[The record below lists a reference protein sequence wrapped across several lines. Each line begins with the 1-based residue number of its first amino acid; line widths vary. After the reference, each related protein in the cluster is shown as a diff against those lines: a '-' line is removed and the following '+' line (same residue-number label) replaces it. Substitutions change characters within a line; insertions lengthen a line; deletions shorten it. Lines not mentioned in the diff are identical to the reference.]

1 MEEYKMFVNR
11 NSRQAVLSLDKG
23 IRIGLES
30 EDQQHIFDDIS
41 GPHKVIRL
49 GSWLL
54 ERTKGTIGIR
64 NLRSTP
70 AEGDTDSGKLMVY
83 FQGSLGQETA
93 AVKIIFLE
101 KEEAGQRQKMVS
113 DTVRVIVFA
122 GDTMQ
127 LLSANDPE
135 VENSTGSEPGT
146 SLEGENT
153 DSASANNLDQEPSE
167 EVRRAEETFMSRER
181 EYRERIRDLEEAFAS
196 REKEYRDRIRDLEEE
211 NRKLNTEND
220 AFRANRALTGQAE
233 TESGELEKITQETVE
248 ADTQLKRIRRELAQS
263 REELRQKKE
272 ELRKS
277 TEEKESAEIEL
288 AQSEKDQKKREEELA
303 VLRTQLDQLRERSE
317 VSELDVSS
325 VSEEIRAMKERLA
338 EDTLSVT
345 TMEEDSLIGTGTVK
359 ASLKK
364 AEEEL
369 ERAEKK
375 IGLIIRLRETI
386 NDRVQEAV
394 VRKGTG
400 FLTVAGETGGE

>member
-11 NSRQAVLSLDKG
+11 SSRQAVLSLDKG
-23 IRIGLES
+23 IRIGLDS
-30 EDQQHIFDDIS
+30 EGQQYIFEDIS

-64 NLRSTP
+64 NLRCTP
-70 AEGDTDSGKLMVY
+70 VEGDTDSGKLMMY
-83 FQGSLGQETA
+83 FQGSQGQETA
-93 AVKIIFLE
+93 AVKLIFLE
-101 KEEAGQRQKMVS
+101 KEEAGKSQKMVS
-113 DTVRVIVFA
+113 ETVRVIVFA

-135 VENSTGSEPGT
+135 VENSNSSEPDT

-153 DSASANNLDQEPSE
+153 ASVSVNNPNQETAE
-167 EVRRAEETFMSRER
+167 EVHRA
-181 EYRERIRDLEEAFAS
+181 EEAFAS
-196 REKEYRDRIRDLEEE
+196 REKEYRERIRELEEE

-220 AFRANRALTGQAE
+220 AFKANRALIDQVE
-233 TESGELEKITQETVE
+233 IESKELERITQETEE

-263 REELRQKKE
+263 REELRKKKE
-272 ELRKS
+272 ELCEF
-277 TEEKESAEIEL
+277 TEEKESVEREL
-288 AQSEKDQKKREEELA
+288 AECEKDQKKREEKLTT
-303 VLRTQLDQLRERSE
+303 LREQLDKLRERSE
-317 VSELDVSS
+317 ISELDVSS
-325 VSEEIRAMKERLA
+325 VSEEIRGMKERLVD
-338 EDTLSVT
+338 DTLSVT
-345 TMEEDSLIGTGTVK
+345 TLEEDSLIGTGSVK

-364 AEEEL
+364 ADAEL
-369 ERAEKK
+369 EKAEKK

-400 FLTVAGETGGE
+400 FLTAASETGGE

>member
-30 EDQQHIFDDIS
+30 EDQQHIFEDIS
-41 GPHKVIRL
+41 GPHKLIRL

-70 AEGDTDSGKLMVY
+70 DEGNTDSGKLMVY

-101 KEEAGQRQKMVS
+101 KKDAGQRQKMVS
-113 DTVRVIVFA
+113 GTVRVIVFA

-127 LLSANDPE
+127 LLSADDPE
-135 VENSTGSEPGT
+135 AGNSTGPEPGN

-153 DSASANNLDQEPSE
+153 DSVSPNNQDQET
-167 EVRRAEETFMSRER
+167 AEETRR
-181 EYRERIRDLEEAFAS
+181 VEEAFAT
-196 REKEYRDRIRDLEEE
+196 REKEYLERIRELEEE

-220 AFRANRALTGQAE
+220 AFRANRALTGQIE
-233 TESGELEKITQETVE
+233 TESGELDKITQEMVE

-263 REELRQKKE
+263 REELRKKKE

-277 TEEKESAEIEL
+277 TEEKDSAEREL
-288 AQSEKDQKKREEELA
+288 AECEKNQKKREEKLTEL
-303 VLRTQLDQLRERSE
+303 REQLDKLRERSE
-317 VSELDVSS
+317 ISELDVSS
-325 VSEEIRAMKERLA
+325 VSEEIRGMKERLA
-338 EDTLSVT
+338 DDTLSVT
-345 TMEEDSLIGTGTVK
+345 TTEEDSLIGTGSVK

-364 AEEEL
+364 AEAEL

-375 IGLIIRLRETI
+375 LGLIIRLRETI

-400 FLTVAGETGGE
+400 FLTAAGETGGE